1 MGAALAPSVKYTVPP
16 ESLAPAGAVGW
27 VRPRPLFGAPDGD
40 APLLLALLLLP
51 PLLTL
56 LLLLLEPQAA
66 VRPTTNIV
74 ARITN
79 DPRQRPP
86 L

>member
-1 MGAALAPSVKYTVPP
+1 M
-16 ESLAPAGAVGW
+16 PAGAVGW
-27 VRPRPLFGAPDGD
+27 VRPGPLFGAPEGET
-40 APLLLALLLLP
+40 PLLLPLLLLLP
-51 PLLTL
+51 LALAPLLPL

-74 ARITN
+74 ARTTN

-86 L
+86 T